1 MNNLD
6 NLSTNLKDLEV
17 NIEQFPNA
25 TSSHLIEKFIIVG
38 YTDVI
43 KKEMAINKIKSNII
57 SKKIKYNDLDNLK
70 SEEIGYLPSALSS
83 ISSLSNFNMANEKF
97 IIEYFFPI
105 PPTIY
110 YCNKECSKNK
120 ESQITNIIYNMIE
133 FQENI
138 DYSGYAYSFYE
149 KEIIELN
156 KKESII
162 FYFPKAF
169 IILTNYHYFYAFH
182 KICEYL
188 HKQFLSDKVEIPL
201 EIQIYNIVNFIP
213 CPLDNKI
220 ELSFFLDTDLSSIIK
235 FNNYEEYKSHNKNYI
250 DLKQL
255 KLYKNSD
262 INICKIFEYF
272 SPETIIHIYLQFISD
287 KECAF
292 FSGNKELLHYVLFIF
307 NQFYFPIYP
316 NVMTYGLNP
325 NRFYIDIDYQ
335 CTIYGFLCTYEKY
348 ESYNPFIK
356 STEKESNFLNIED
369 KKKYKTRGI
378 EKENNQ
384 PYFIVDI
391 DKGLFKES
399 NNSDYESSENEETR
413 LKKMQRKQNLFN
425 YLENLMNEN
434 REIDG
439 NSETTLDLLIKELYS
454 KLKSLSILI
463 KEKNLNSSFFI
474 ENEETENI
482 SKEILESFL
491 RFNVLITNDYFN
503 KFPNY
508 KGGNKLEKDFPK
520 KGDLNITELEFGFYE
535 DFHKYTGNSLGNF
548 FLLEDSIPEIKK
560 VLKTS
565 FDNLFTMCREDD
577 NNRFLIKNHFIEL
590 LDCIIKEN
598 DRENVNI
605 SFFEFNKF
613 FYDNL
618 RSYIFKNI
626 NKDYV
631 EKKIIKKNNINNYY
645 YKYKKIDLDQNL
657 FLIYSYYIDDLDI
670 NVKNKIFPTSVNIK
684 NSLEPKIIHT
694 KDFYNSYDKFFF
706 EHHIFSFKNYI
717 EFCILNIV
725 VLSISELKFSQF
737 AESIYSLIREMNFG
751 IRKYVELILNVS
763 YRILVKKHITDVNE
777 VNKYFYIYKKILI
790 EEKKMLPN
798 TELLKIKTA
807 IEKYIDAI
815 SEQSGNYS
823 TNTSEEVPKTEEDNL
838 FKFTPDI
845 PDKNE
850 FNIEK
855 RETWEKEGE
864 IKKKIS
870 LSSELLGN
878 NEISSD
884 YIYYPYTLYLKLNEL
899 VDQFYVSLDI
909 NSVDK
914 DEYNKLIMNV
924 IYYLRFIKEQF
935 PNEIMK
941 FLLLCIKK

>member
-120 ESQITNIIYNMIE
+120 ESEITNIIYDRGAFE
-133 FQENI
+133 EKT
-138 DYSGYAYSFYE
+138 DDSGYAYSFYE

-255 KLYKNSD
+255 KVYKNSD

-307 NQFYFPIYP
+307 NQFFFPLNPEI
-316 NVMTYGLNP
+316 MTYGLNP
-325 NRFYIDIDYQ
+325 NKLYMCEDNYK
-335 CTIYGFLCTYEKY
+335 CTIYGYLCSSERF
-348 ESYNPFIK
+348 EFYNPFIK

-369 KKKYKTRGI
+369 ENKYKVDAIVKGNI
-378 EKENNQ
+378 E
-384 PYFIVDI
+384 PDFIVDI
-391 DKGLFKES
+391 DKGLFKEY
-399 NNSDYESSENEETR
+399 NSDNKSNENVEKILIR
-413 LKKMQRKQNLFN
+413 IQRKQYLFS

-434 REIDG
+434 RKLDG

-463 KEKNLNSSFFI
+463 KDKNLNSSFFI

-482 SKEILESFL
+482 SKQILESFL
-491 RFNVLITNDYFN
+491 RFNILITNDYFN
-503 KFPNY
+503 KFSIY
-508 KGGNKLEKDFPK
+508 KGGDKLEEEPPK
-520 KGDLNITELEFGFYE
+520 KEDLNITELEFGFYE
-535 DFHKYTGNSLGNF
+535 DFHKFTGNSLGNF

-577 NNRFLIKNHFIEL
+577 NNTFLIKDHFIEL

-706 EHHIFSFKNYI
+706 KHHIFSFKNYI

-737 AESIYSLIREMNFG
+737 AESIYSLIRGMNFG

-790 EEKKMLPN
+790 EEKKLLPN

-855 RETWEKEGE
+855 RETWGKEGE

-884 YIYYPYTLYLKLNEL
+884 YIYYPHTLYLKLNEL

-941 FLLLCIKK
+941 FLLSCIKK